1 LCLSPMPGR
10 RFQQTDFPAQFPV
23 GGTMSLFDLTE
34 FFKLSSALNYNL
46 SAASLNRYTVLM
58 YIIDDK
64 RLVGD
69 ENKDREYKGILM
81 EALGYLFSAYSHKR
95 RRLGPM
101 AVLHPLRSAA
111 IFTRFFDEFNLVNLL
126 TQLFHDV
133 LEDVKPVQFEVQEWK
148 SMEEQLYNLME
159 RIGPA
164 DEAKLTSNLLHL
176 TRVEGETYYH
186 YIGRL
191 LDNAR
196 NSPELV
202 AVKLADRLD
211 NTLDMRI
218 DLEDALTRIDF
229 FETIFQVLFVANY
242 PGYKP
247 RLEHAPTT
255 AINGAKRLYQLFKNA
270 VLLSL
275 IRQHTPARDQRT
287 VKILFNA
294 VSEASL
300 REAQRT
306 LIHLISYHVKDLH
319 DQRSLVLE
327 AMQYCYSGR
336 SDLVTRP
343 DGSQLLDGLFSTYF
357 KHTSSKI
364 RNKQLEVLYENKA
377 LMLEASV
384 AYLVIFLSFL
394 NDETYYIKGIS
405 ARGIRAR

>member
-1 LCLSPMPGR
+1 VCTSLL
-10 RFQQTDFPAQFPV
+10 PAGNYWQAGFS
-23 GGTMSLFDLTE
+23 GGGKMGLFDLTE
-34 FFKLSSALNYNL
+34 FFKLSSALHYNL

-58 YIIDDK
+58 YIIGNK
-64 RLVGD
+64 RLVAD
-69 ENKDREYKGILM
+69 DKTDREYKGVLM
-81 EALGYLFSAYSHKR
+81 EALGYLFSAYSNKR

-126 TQLFHDV
+126 TLLFHDV
-133 LEDVKPVQFEVQEWK
+133 LEDVKPVQFDVQVWK
-148 SMEEQLYNLME
+148 TMEDQLYNLMQ
-159 RIGPA
+159 RIDPA
-164 DEAKLTSNLLHL
+164 DEAKLTANLLCL
-176 TRVEGETYYH
+176 TRVDGETYYH

-191 LDNAR
+191 LDNAW

-218 DLEDALTRIDF
+218 DLEDALARIDF
-229 FETIFQVLFVANY
+229 FETVFQILFVANY
-242 PGYKP
+242 PGYRPKM
-247 RLEHAPTT
+247 EHAATT

-275 IRQHTPARDQRT
+275 IRQHTPQKDQRT
-287 VKILFNA
+287 VKTLFNA
-294 VSEASL
+294 LSEASL
-300 REAQRT
+300 KEAQRT
-306 LIHLISYHVKDLH
+306 LIHLISYHVKDLQ
-319 DQRSLVLE
+319 DQRTLILE

-343 DGSQLLDGLFSTYF
+343 DGRQLLDGLFSTYF
-357 KHTSSKI
+357 RHTSSKV
-364 RNKQLEVLYENKA
+364 RNKQLDILYQNKP

-384 AYLVIFLSFL
+384 AFIVIFLSFL
-394 NDETYYIKGIS
+394 NNESYYIKGIS

>member
-1 LCLSPMPGR
+1 MP
-10 RFQQTDFPAQFPV
+10 
-23 GGTMSLFDLTE
+23 LFDLTE

-58 YIIDDK
+58 YIIGHK
-64 RLVGD
+64 RLVAD
-69 ENKDREYKGILM
+69 ETSDREQKAILM
-81 EALGYLFSAYSHKR
+81 EALGYLFSAYSQKR

-111 IFTRFFDEFNLVNLL
+111 IFTRFRDDLNLVNIL
-126 TQLFHDV
+126 TLLFHDV
-133 LEDVKPVQFEVQEWK
+133 LEDIKPGQFDAQKWK
-148 SMEEQLYNLME
+148 TMEGQLYSLMQRMDPE
-159 RIGPA
+159 
-164 DEAKLTSNLLHL
+164 DESQLMRNLLCL
-176 TRVEGETYYH
+176 TRTDRESYYQ

-196 NSPELV
+196 SSPELV

-218 DLEDALTRIDF
+218 DLEDALARIDF
-229 FETIFQVLFVANY
+229 FENIFQILFVTNY
-242 PGYKP
+242 SGYHP
-247 RLEHAPTT
+247 MMEHAPTT
-255 AINGAKRLYQLFKNA
+255 AINGARRLYQLFKNA

-275 IRQHTPARDQRT
+275 IRQHTPPAGQRA
-287 VKILFNA
+287 VKLLFDA

-300 REAQRT
+300 MEAQRT
-306 LIHLISYHVKDLH
+306 LIHLISYHVKDLKA
-319 DQRSLVLE
+319 QRSLLLE

-357 KHTSSKI
+357 RYNSGKE
-364 RNKQLEVLYENKA
+364 RNKNLDILYQNKP

-384 AYLVIFLSFL
+384 AFIVIFLSFL
-394 NDETYYIKGIS
+394 NDEKFYIKGIS
-405 ARGIRAR
+405 ASGIQAS

>member
-1 LCLSPMPGR
+1 
-10 RFQQTDFPAQFPV
+10 
-23 GGTMSLFDLTE
+23 MSLFDLTE

-64 RLVGD
+64 RLVAD

-111 IFTRFFDEFNLVNLL
+111 IFTRFFDEFNLLNLL

-133 LEDVKPVQFEVQEWK
+133 LEDVQPVQFEVQKWK
-148 SMEEQLYNLME
+148 SMEEQLYNLMD

-164 DEAKLTSNLLHL
+164 REAKLTSNLLHL

-218 DLEDALTRIDF
+218 D
-229 FETIFQVLFVANY
+229 
-242 PGYKP
+242 
-247 RLEHAPTT
+247 
-255 AINGAKRLYQLFKNA
+255 
-270 VLLSL
+270 
-275 IRQHTPARDQRT
+275 
-287 VKILFNA
+287 
-294 VSEASL
+294 
-300 REAQRT
+300 
-306 LIHLISYHVKDLH
+306 
-319 DQRSLVLE
+319 
-327 AMQYCYSGR
+327 
-336 SDLVTRP
+336 
-343 DGSQLLDGLFSTYF
+343 
-357 KHTSSKI
+357 
-364 RNKQLEVLYENKA
+364 
-377 LMLEASV
+377 
-384 AYLVIFLSFL
+384 
-394 NDETYYIKGIS
+394 
-405 ARGIRAR
+405 